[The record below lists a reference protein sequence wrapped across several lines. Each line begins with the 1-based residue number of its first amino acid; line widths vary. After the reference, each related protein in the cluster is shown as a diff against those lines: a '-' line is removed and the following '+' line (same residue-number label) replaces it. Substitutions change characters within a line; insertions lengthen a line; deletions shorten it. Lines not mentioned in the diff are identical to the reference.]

1 MARKKATPEADS
13 WVEQAFPE
21 MHYLVLALD
30 GQEESLEWLKNNSPG
45 IGLLARSLAGKR
57 KALAALHAGEPDTL
71 KDLFEIFENEDLAAW
86 LAKRRPELQRLFE
99 AVQGKAEAVA
109 NLKRENPALARL
121 ALVVRDLYESHIKA
135 PPEENGLEKAAG
147 DMGCLVGEMHLRQGE
162 FEKAIDAFNRA
173 LEDGPAAD
181 LFEGRARAYEGL
193 AEEDRRR
200 AGNLRRSR

>member
-1 MARKKATPEADS
+1 
-13 WVEQAFPE
+13 
-21 MHYLVLALD
+21 MHYLVQALD
-30 GQEESLEWLKNNSPG
+30 GQEASLEWLKDNSPG
-45 IGLLARSLAGKR
+45 IGLLARALAGKR
-57 KALAALHAGEPDTL
+57 KALAALHEGNPDTL
-71 KDLFEIFENEDLAAW
+71 NDLFEIFDNEDLAAW

-99 AVQGKAEAVA
+99 AVQGKPRAVA

-135 PPEENGLEKAAG
+135 PPQENGLETAAG

-162 FEKAIDAFNRA
+162 FEKAIEAFNRA
-173 LEDGPAAD
+173 LEGGAAAD

-200 AGNLRRSR
+200 AGKLRRAK